1 MDHFFLPLLLQGFQ
15 EVGSY
20 FLHPTLERA
29 DLQGVIASGGAA
41 L

>member
-20 FLHPTLERA
+20 FLHPTLEGTPIE
-29 DLQGVIASGGAA
+29 DGG
-41 L
+41 